1 MTMRPL
7 KEHQSPARAFHALGD
22 STRLDLLRHLRRGD
36 MCVCDLMSAVRV
48 GQSLVSF
55 HLKVLK
61 GAGLISNRRSG
72 RWVYY
77 SLVPG
82 ALASLGELLAR
93 DGRSATRPMEKDSQ

>member
-7 KEHQSPARAFHALGD
+7 EGDQSLARAFHALGD
-22 STRLDLLRHLRRGD
+22 STRLDLLRQLRHGD
-36 MCVCDLMSAVRV
+36 MCVCDLMKAIRV

-61 GAGLISNRRSG
+61 GAGLITDRRSG

-77 SLVPG
+77 SIVPD
-82 ALASLGELLAR
+82 ALARLGELLAR
-93 DGRSATRPMEKDSQ
+93 DGRLATRTMEEDSQ